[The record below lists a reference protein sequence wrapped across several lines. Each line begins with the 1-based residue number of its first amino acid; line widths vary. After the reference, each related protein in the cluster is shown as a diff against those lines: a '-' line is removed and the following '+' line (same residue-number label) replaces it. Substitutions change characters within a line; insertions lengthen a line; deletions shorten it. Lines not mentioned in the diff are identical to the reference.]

1 MRAETLLSTRRPRIQ
16 SLEMNE
22 GGRHAANGDKNIAK
36 MQNNKSPYSTG
47 ERGDRRAR
55 WQMESHAERDA
66 MQGGM
71 PCGAGS
77 MRGGIHAE
85 RDAAKIGG
93 WIGRYRKL

>member
-1 MRAETLLSTRRPRIQ
+1 MDQKAHMNIRAETLLSTRRPRIQ

-36 MQNNKSPYSTG
+36 MQNNKSPTLRER

-66 MQGGM
+66 M
-71 PCGAGS
+71 
-77 MRGGIHAE
+77 RGGIHAG
-85 RDAAKIGG
+85 RDPCGAGCRQA
-93 WIGRYRKL
+93 WRMDRML